1 MEAVDGSF
9 NALSIQFAN
18 LDLFDRIVFKLGAAS
33 GTNIT
38 VTAYNQAAVSTQVVL
53 AYIAF
58 NAFST
63 AVGRFSGRLE
73 GFADDLSTA
82 IQRRLAEKV

>member
-1 MEAVDGSF
+1 M
-9 NALSIQFAN
+9 NAFRSIAIRRTPLWRSSPRSPRPFATAIG
-18 LDLFDRIVFKLGAAS
+18 L
-33 GTNIT
+33 IT
-38 VTAYNQAAVSTQVVL
+38 AIP

-63 AVGRFSGRLE
+63 AAGRFSGRLE